1 MQHAQVRAR
10 HCQTQSSV
18 GNTLAGTASLS
29 VTARPVLTIAG
40 TGAGYE
46 HTDDGMQSG
55 GAQNFSEG
63 GGMKGAGMNSGMMP
77 QGMKEGQGERHH
89 GGQQGGGMQVCVY
102 IHVKPL
108 TELWSTYTSKN
119 ILQLLCHCIHATH
132 LQWRHYLASNYLC
145 LFLICACDIA

>member
-1 MQHAQVRAR
+1 MRQLHR
-10 HCQTQSSV
+10 SV
-18 GNTLAGTASLS
+18 S
-29 VTARPVLTIAG
+29 VQGHFYTIAG

-102 IHVKPL
+102 IHMQPL
-108 TELWSTYTSKN
+108 TELWSTNTSKN

-132 LQWRHYLASNYLC
+132 PSVEALSRQQLFVLVPHLC
-145 LFLICACDIA
+145 LQHCLTTSHLLLLHDYLFPHAKNL